1 MAKKLVI
8 NGTEYDYPEMDF
20 NAICDLQE
28 NGVDV
33 FNPKSMSKKPILTA
47 RAIVAWAL
55 GIEVEEAGEEIQKH
69 ILNGGSLDGLFTGFF
84 EVVEDS
90 GFFKSLRG
98 RNEKTVELQDHK
110 RKQKTAVNA

>member
-8 NGTEYDYPEMDF
+8 NGTEYEYPEMDF

-33 FNPKSMSKKPILTA
+33 FNPKTMSKKPILTA

-55 GIEVEEAGEEIQKH
+55 GVDVEEAGEEIQKH
-69 ILNGGSLDGLFTGFF
+69 IINGGNLDGLFTGFF
-84 EVVEDS
+84 EVVEES
-90 GFFKSLRG
+90 GFFKSLKG
-98 RNEKTVELQDHK
+98 RNEKTVEPQDHK
-110 RKQKTAVNA
+110 RKQQKAVGE